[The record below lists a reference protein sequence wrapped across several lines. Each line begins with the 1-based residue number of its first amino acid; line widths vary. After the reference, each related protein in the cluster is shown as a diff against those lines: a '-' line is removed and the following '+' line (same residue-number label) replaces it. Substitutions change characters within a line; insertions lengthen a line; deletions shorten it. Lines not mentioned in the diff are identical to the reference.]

1 LAVLVVL
8 AAVAWLTVGP
18 QQLTTQTS
26 AATQGA
32 SISGDADCT
41 GGVNAMDALRVLSRA
56 AGLQP
61 YAACI
66 AAGNVKCDDGI
77 DAADSL
83 YILRHVAALKVNLP
97 LGCPPIGSP
106 VPLSAV
112 AAPEAEFYQGPLPY
126 IQLPDEVSPGDD
138 FKFTLTFRN
147 TGPGLGYG
155 PYIDLLLPTIGIDDE
170 SLNPVNSGGGNGPC
184 DGIWFVQAEALFANP
199 ASLPLTTVP
208 ATGTGHAIFPA
219 TVATPPPPSTYCGLP
234 VSVAHIGLPVSP
246 LPALPL
252 AHPFGGTFP
261 LIGNWPG
268 STPQAP
274 GGYELVVI
282 KLPFGSYGPSQGITY
297 VNVTAHLSDHADAG
311 SPLAMLA
318 RGGFQYG
325 DSQLGTNPPVPIE
338 QTYFAQ
344 RATTPEPFAIKK
356 VCTLLNGDLCPEDE
370 TATGPNFPMDYVSTV
385 HIDHDLTI
393 KNLTFDDILPDNVKY
408 DDHLEVL
415 IDGQPANLLPANN
428 PPPPCT
434 NLPTNAVAFSQPTGL
449 IAGGLLELT
458 FCHPVIA
465 APVTGTD
472 IVITFQ
478 FYIPDHDADG
488 LPILDAA
495 CDPVKAINNIKA
507 TGEWDPIDPRDA
519 PLTVLSDTTPA
530 DHTLFKKCIAI
541 QKTASPAVV
550 IPDDTITYTLNFQVS
565 DYLQMNDLVVTDLLS
580 DGQQYVAG
588 SATLSVSDKTGAFA
602 TASPAFNPYVN
613 AVANVCNPNTPWPF
627 PPPPPGGN
635 GLPQTGTTVTFNVS
649 GAMALYSGLSTTL
662 PQGILTGGLVTP
674 PTGSTPGA
682 TGVLKFQAKV
692 QDTFDCP
699 VAGDNFV
706 DKFDRLYDYVAIS
719 GNVINR
725 ADGVSPPPP
734 AATAQ
739 DNSGAVVP
747 IAGDTIAKCIYSVV
761 RGGINIVPPPGYCPL
776 NPNAAP
782 PQIAPGDL
790 VTFRIIKTIP
800 SGDHEGID
808 ITDFLPHP
816 VLQPT
821 NFTFGQGPSNTC
833 PVSPGPVPTPT
844 PSTADNSLTF
854 HYPPANNPN
863 NVPCVIDILLAVKVT
878 GDPYA
883 DGLLFT
889 NEASECEQNSFNE
902 TICQTAIA
910 PMVLTEPRLRITKGV
925 VAACQPAPPPG
936 SCAPTGAFIP
946 VPVGPA
952 GVTFLTPG
960 TAIPTFTGTITS
972 GGLAINP
979 INSNANLDAGDIA
992 TFAIVVENLGSG
1004 LNGAFNVKIN
1014 DTVPPGFISPGP
1026 PYGYDLAVTDGAG
1039 NQFQCVGGCLP
1050 TDLFGAGLELLDPG
1064 PINPAPGALEP
1075 YSPATGHNIAVITY
1089 ELKVD
1094 PNVTV
1099 GSCFNNTATIKN
1111 YAGIAN
1117 GPDHTAAVYGGP
1129 FSDTAQVCV
1138 RPSVTKSIVATSEA
1152 HTPNTPSP
1160 AQLTIGEIIRYRL
1173 DIVVPEG
1180 VTPGFQVKDVLPAG
1194 LSFMPGT
1201 DGLGIS
1207 NFTTFINPHAIITG
1221 GPFDCSNAGADP
1233 VFNLDDLNNPG
1244 TLNNLDQDPDQE
1256 IIRIEFS
1263 ALVCNVAGNQDGVA
1277 QNNYAEVSVSGSVVA
1292 TSNIVQA
1299 VIVEPHVTITKLVA
1313 PGANAAFWNYTIT
1326 LVSDGTADAFD
1337 VHLKDA
1343 LPTNCIVYPSNS
1355 LTWVPVSPPWGT
1367 ITSASTSTLVDI
1379 TIDKFPKGQSLVI
1392 QFKTECGHPCDNSVG
1407 VAWTS
1412 LPGPF
1417 GTILNP
1423 THSSTPGAG
1432 GAVDGERDGTGGL
1445 NDYETSAST
1454 AGPPCG
1460 TALTIIKDAVP
1471 DDPQD
1476 FVFTPTFTLDDDP
1489 PSSPDPTYSNAQ
1501 NFPNLPPGGPYTVT
1515 ETPVPGWAVS
1525 ITCIGAT
1532 NSTVTI
1538 SGNSVSVTLAAGEH
1552 VTCTFTNTHRVS
1564 VDVGGKYNTPP
1575 GTYGL
1580 TVFNLGP
1587 WPITQIHVVD
1597 PLPPGVTF
1605 GSPIPP
1611 STSGWDCSASTS
1623 TVVDCTWTG
1632 TLPPSATVALRFSV
1646 NGATSLQNCAT
1657 VTTVP
1662 ASNAP
1667 SNLCDTP
1674 PTTLCNITIIK
1685 DTVPSPDPHDF
1696 SFTASGGLTPAA
1708 FMLDDD
1714 NDPTLSNTRTFTNVA
1729 CGAYTITETPP
1740 PNWVVSISCTGSSWS
1755 VNNNSVTI
1763 NFLGAG
1769 ASETCTFTNT

>member
-1 LAVLVVL
+1 MVVL

-32 SISGDADCT
+32 SISGDADCN
-41 GGVNAMDALRVLSRA
+41 GGVNAVDALHVLSRA

-61 YAACI
+61 YAACV

-77 DAADSL
+77 DAGDSL
-83 YILRHVAALKVNLP
+83 YILRHVAALTVNLP

-106 VPLSAV
+106 VPLSAA
-112 AAPEAEFYQGPLPY
+112 AAPEVEFYHGPLPY
-126 IQLPDEVSPGDD
+126 LQLPDEVSPGDN

-170 SLNPVNSGGGNGPC
+170 SLNPVNSAGGNGPC
-184 DGIWFVQAEALFANP
+184 DGIWFVHAEALFANP

-208 ATGTGHAIFPA
+208 ATGTGHTIFPA

-261 LIGNWPG
+261 PIGNWPG

-282 KLPFGSYGPSQGITY
+282 ELPFGSYGPSQGITY
-297 VNVTAHLSDHADAG
+297 INVTAHLSDHADAG
-311 SPLAMLA
+311 KPLALLA
-318 RGGFQYG
+318 RGAFQYG
-325 DSQLGTNPPVPIE
+325 DSPLGTNPPVPIE

-344 RATTPEPFAIKK
+344 RATTPEPFTIKK
-356 VCTLLNGDLCPEDE
+356 VCTLLNGTLCPENE
-370 TATGPNFPMDYVSTV
+370 SATGPNFPMDYVSTV

-408 DDHLEVL
+408 ADHLEVL
-415 IDGQPANLLPANN
+415 IDGQPASLFPANT
-428 PPPPCT
+428 PLPCA
-434 NLPTNAVAFSQPTGL
+434 NLPTNAVAYSEPVGPN
-449 IAGGLLELT
+449 AGGLLELT
-458 FCHPVIA
+458 FCDPVTA

-472 IVITFQ
+472 IVISFQ

-488 LPILDAA
+488 GPILDVA

-530 DHTLFKKCIAI
+530 DNTLFKKCIAI

-550 IPDDTITYTLNFQVS
+550 IPGDTITYTLDFQIS
-565 DYLQMNDLVVTDLLS
+565 DYLQMNKLVVTDLLS
-580 DGQQYVAG
+580 DGQHYVPG

-613 AVANVCNPNTPWPF
+613 AVINVCNPITPWPF

-635 GLPQTGTTVTFNVS
+635 GPPQTGTTVTFNVS
-649 GAMALYSGLSTTL
+649 GAMALYSGLSATL

-674 PTGSTPGA
+674 PAGTTPGA
-682 TGVLKFQAKV
+682 TGVIKFQAKA
-692 QDTFDCP
+692 QDAFDCP
-699 VAGDNFV
+699 VAGDTFV
-706 DKFDRLYDYVAIS
+706 DKFDRLYDYVTVS

-725 ADGVSPPPP
+725 ADGVSPPP

-739 DNSGAVVP
+739 DNSGAVVHV
-747 IAGDTIAKCIYSVV
+747 AGDTIVKCIYSVV
-761 RGGINIVPPPGYCPL
+761 RGGLNIVPPPGYCPL

-790 VTFRIIKTIP
+790 VTFRITKTIP

-863 NVPCVIDILLAVKVT
+863 NVPCVIDILLTVKVT

-925 VAACQPAPPPG
+925 VAACQPDPQGTCLAPPVGTFSP
-936 SCAPTGAFIP
+936 AI
-946 VPVGPA
+946 VGPT
-952 GVTFLTPG
+952 GVTFLAPG

-972 GGLAINP
+972 GGLAVNP
-979 INSNANLDAGDIA
+979 INSNANLDAGDVA

-1075 YSPATGHNIAVITY
+1075 YSLATGHNIAVITY

-1094 PNVTV
+1094 PNIHI
-1099 GSCFNNTATIKN
+1099 GQCLDNTATIKN

-1117 GPDHTAAVYGGP
+1117 GPNHTLADYGGP
-1129 FSDTAQVCV
+1129 YSDTAQVCV
-1138 RPSVTKSIVATSEA
+1138 LPSVTKSIVATSEA

-1180 VTPGFQVKDVLPAG
+1180 MSPGLQVKDVLPAG

-1201 DGLGIS
+1201 DGLAIF
-1207 NFTTFINPHAIITG
+1207 NFTTSINPHAVITG

-1233 VFNLDDLNNPG
+1233 VFNVDDLNNPG

-1277 QNNYAEVSVSGSVVA
+1277 QDNYAEVSVSGSVVA
-1292 TSNIVQA
+1292 ISNTVPA
-1299 VIVEPHVTITKLVA
+1299 VIVEPHVGVIKQVA
-1313 PGANAAFWNYTIT
+1313 PHPQQLGNWIYTIS
-1326 LVSDGTADAFD
+1326 LASNGSADAFD
-1337 VHLKDA
+1337 VQLTDA
-1343 LPTNCIVYPSNS
+1343 LPQNCTVVANTLTVTPSS
-1355 LTWVPVSPPWGT
+1355 GAVVGISSSSTT
-1367 ITSASTSTLVDI
+1367 ASTVVI
-1379 TIDKFPKGQSLVI
+1379 TIVKFPVGQSLVI
-1392 QFKTECGHPCDNSVG
+1392 QFTAKCADPCANSAG

-1454 AGPPCG
+1454 AGPLCG

-1471 DDPQD
+1471 DDAQD
-1476 FVFTPTFTLDDDP
+1476 FPFTTTGGLTPSTFTLDDDLASTTP
-1489 PSSPDPTYSNAQ
+1489 TDTQAFTNVSPGTY
-1501 NFPNLPPGGPYTVT
+1501 TIT
-1515 ETPVPGWAVS
+1515 ETLQPGWAVS
-1525 ITCIGAT
+1525 ITCSGAI
-1532 NSTVTI
+1532 NSTVNITT
-1538 SGNSVSVTLAAGEH
+1538 NSVSVTLAAGEH

-1597 PLPPGVTF
+1597 PLPSGVTF
-1605 GSPIPP
+1605 GSLIPP
-1611 STSGWDCSASTS
+1611 SSSGWDCTASTS

-1632 TLPPSATVALRFSV
+1632 ALQPSATVALRFSV

-1662 ASNAP
+1662 VSNAP

-1714 NDPTLSNTRTFTNVA
+1714 NDPTLSNTQTFTNVA
-1729 CGAYTITETPP
+1729 CGTYTITETPP

>member
-1 LAVLVVL
+1 MVVL
-8 AAVAWLTVGP
+8 TAVVWLTIGP

-26 AATQGA
+26 AATQGP

-41 GGVNAMDALRVLSRA
+41 GGVNAVDALYVLSRA

-77 DAADSL
+77 DAVDSL
-83 YILRHVAALKVNLP
+83 YILRHVAALTVNLP

-106 VPLSAV
+106 VPLSAA
-112 AAPEAEFYQGPLPY
+112 AAPEAEFYHGPLPY
-126 IQLPDEVSPGDD
+126 LQLPDEVSPGDD

-170 SLNPVNSGGGNGPC
+170 SLNPVSSGGGNGPC
-184 DGIWFVQAEALFANP
+184 DGIWFVHAEALFTNP

-208 ATGTGHAIFPA
+208 ATGTGHTIFPA

-261 LIGNWPG
+261 PIGNWPG

-282 KLPFGSYGPSQGITY
+282 ELPFGSYGPSQGITY

-449 IAGGLLELT
+449 VAGGLLELT
-458 FCHPVIA
+458 FCHPVIG

-478 FYIPDHDADG
+478 FYIPDLDADG
-488 LPILDAA
+488 GQILDAA

-530 DHTLFKKCIAI
+530 DNTLFKKCIAI

-550 IPDDTITYTLNFQVS
+550 IPGDTITYTLNFQVS
-565 DYLQMNDLVVTDLLS
+565 DYLQMNNLVVTDLLS
-580 DGQQYVAG
+580 DGQHYVPG

-613 AVANVCNPNTPWPF
+613 AVTNVCNPNTPWPF

-635 GLPQTGTTVTFNVS
+635 GPPQTGTTVTFNVS

-662 PQGILTGGLVTP
+662 PLGILTGGLVTP
-674 PTGSTPGA
+674 PTGTTPGA

-706 DKFDRLYDYVAIS
+706 DKFDRLYDYVTIS

-725 ADGVSPPPP
+725 ADGVSPPP

-747 IAGDTIAKCIYSVV
+747 VAGDTIAKCIYSVV

-790 VTFRIIKTIP
+790 VTFRITKTIP

-854 HYPPANNPN
+854 HYPPANDPN
-863 NVPCVIDILLAVKVT
+863 NVPCVIDILLTVKVT

-979 INSNANLDAGDIA
+979 INSNANLDAGDVA

-1075 YSPATGHNIAVITY
+1075 YSLATGHNIAVITY

-1094 PNVTV
+1094 PNIHI
-1099 GSCFNNTATIKN
+1099 GQCLDNTATILN

-1117 GPDHTAAVYGGP
+1117 GPNHTLAAYGGP
-1129 FSDTAQVCV
+1129 YSDSAQVCV

-1152 HTPNTPSP
+1152 HTPNAPSP

-1180 VTPGFQVKDVLPAG
+1180 MSPGLQVKDVLPAG

-1201 DGLGIS
+1201 DGLAIF
-1207 NFTTFINPHAIITG
+1207 NFTTSINPHAIITG

-1233 VFNLDDLNNPG
+1233 VFNVDDLNNPG

-1263 ALVCNVAGNQDGVA
+1263 ALVCNVPANTNGAPQDNYAEIFIAGNQ
-1277 QNNYAEVSVSGSVVA
+1277 VA
-1292 TSNIVQA
+1292 TSNTVQA
-1299 VIVEPHVTITKLVA
+1299 VIVEPHVSVIKQVA
-1313 PGANAAFWNYTIT
+1313 PNPHQLGNSIYTIT
-1326 LVSDGTADAFD
+1326 VASNGAADAFD
-1337 VHLKDA
+1337 VQLTDV
-1343 LPTNCIVYPSNS
+1343 LPQNCTVVANTLTVTPSS
-1355 LTWVPVSPPWGT
+1355 AAVVGISSSSTT
-1367 ITSASTSTLVDI
+1367 ASTVVI
-1379 TIDKFPKGQSLVI
+1379 TIVKFPVGQSVVI
-1392 QFKTECGHPCDNSVG
+1392 QFTAKCADPCANSAG

-1412 LPGPF
+1412 LPGPS

-1423 THSSTPGAG
+1423 THSSTPGAS
-1432 GAVDGERDGTGGL
+1432 GAVDGERDGTGGPPGPGVL
-1445 NDYETSAST
+1445 NDYAASDSAHGSD
-1454 AGPPCG
+1454 CG
-1460 TALTIIKDAVP
+1460 TTTI
-1471 DDPQD
+1471 
-1476 FVFTPTFTLDDDP
+1476 
-1489 PSSPDPTYSNAQ
+1489 
-1501 NFPNLPPGGPYTVT
+1501 
-1515 ETPVPGWAVS
+1515 
-1525 ITCIGAT
+1525 
-1532 NSTVTI
+1532 
-1538 SGNSVSVTLAAGEH
+1538 
-1552 VTCTFTNTHRVS
+1552 
-1564 VDVGGKYNTPP
+1564 DVGGKYNTPP
-1575 GTYGL
+1575 GTAPEYGL
-1580 TVFNLGP
+1580 DVYNLGP
-1587 WPITQIHVVD
+1587 STITQIRVVD
-1597 PLPPGVTF
+1597 LLPSGVTF
-1605 GSPIPP
+1605 GILIPP
-1611 STSGWDCSASTS
+1611 SSSGWDCSASTS
-1623 TVVDCTWTG
+1623 TMVDCTWTG
-1632 TLPPSATVALRFSV
+1632 TLQPSFANGVFLQFSV
-1646 NGATSLQNCAT
+1646 NGTTSLQNCAT

-1662 ASNAP
+1662 VSSPPGNQVVV
-1667 SNLCDTP
+1667 CDHPYT
-1674 PTTLCNITIIK
+1674 CNITVVE
-1685 DTVPSPDPHDF
+1685 DTVPDGPEDF
-1696 SFTASGGLTPAA
+1696 SFATFPGGFLGPLTPAH
-1708 FMLDDD
+1708 FSLDDD
-1714 NDPTLSNTRTFTNVA
+1714 SDATLPNTQTFTNVA
-1729 CGAYTITETPP
+1729 CGTYTITETQMPP
-1740 PNWVVSISCTGSSWS
+1740 GWILGVNCNGSWS
-1755 VNNNSVTI
+1755 PSLDGATI
-1763 NFLGAG
+1763 FLGPG
-1769 ASETCTFTNT
+1769 TSVTCTFTNHH